1 MEIEEEIELGEGLDN
16 NLEIDIDNNFINQN
30 QFNNKSIMDIFGKL
44 DLKELS
50 SKNNSFYNK
59 LYSETN
65 KMYSYLMESIKRFH
79 NIFPNNLLNF
89 EGALKYLEKISIPD
103 KCVCAGLI
111 DTIPG
116 WRCVDCSKYEN
127 AIYCNNCYKKSKHLH
142 KNHTVYFL
150 YSSGGMCDCGDP
162 DSLYTYCDDHS
173 GPYNNQKE
181 INEFISK
188 VFPYDIKANLLIF
201 FDNFFFNFSKYFIL
215 TEKCDLFNE
224 EKYNEYFENINMNEQ
239 TDDELNNEKN
249 DIDLLKNNFCV
260 VFQNFIHF
268 LRVISQKNLGI
279 LHLLSLYFL
288 RNHLE
293 GKKLEEH
300 YITKHK
306 CITIN
311 ANEIN
316 IFYQVEQDHTCKC
329 PFLRLLIS
337 NWREPIK
344 SKDNENEEF
353 LMSFAHNLPLRSSY
367 CIIFFFL
374 FKQVLYNNNEDIIYN
389 RNQFYLE
396 ETTELIAR
404 KTNLIEKTYEIF
416 YEYFKKH
423 IKSPKLRDQYGS
435 IVEEKIKELKFR
447 IQFIVNDAKYYSKPK
462 MRKIMTEKIS
472 IIKKAI
478 DCISLLHN
486 ELEFKS
492 IYPHPQFQEK
502 TISTDLMDIELSLLS
517 IIEEINMYMRW
528 DKIELIKKIFKYL
541 INKIINQAKEGI
553 KILKDNEYSFH
564 LILYRCFGIL
574 INAFCFNY
582 AIINK
587 LNLIDAIS
595 FFKLNMFNSKEE
607 MESFIEKILY
617 DYSRFFGFLAGSNN
631 NFFNYYDDL
640 NNYPFIYFGDKRF
653 LKMDFTLLKY
663 LFAMTEKT
671 FDINSYLKLSNIEN
685 IYSIFNQF
693 FRVSPINNEIND
705 QILNNKIA
713 NDDQNN
719 FIMQLK
725 FLLELIIT
733 FMKDDS
739 SPYWT
744 LMRYYDETISSKTK
758 RDLFNFLRKKE
769 YVQKDLEYILKEKI
783 IHEII
788 ARENLIDLIEL
799 KKGIDDYL
807 FIFFDENNFNKI
819 IDELTLNKKNG
830 ETKLFFLKDSCLKYL
845 DMNYYISPKD
855 KSNAHRYIL
864 EFKKDIVNIY
874 NSYYFNPSNFTFDLF
889 KITYE
894 KILLNKNNLELI
906 INIIEKLLSIKKSN
920 ETIQIDINSVKRT
933 LLPIILNYLS
943 IFSMINTLSS
953 IKFKI
958 ENKTY
963 IDYLSKIFSGFM
975 KNNKS
980 DELVEKDLEENIKR
994 IIKQLNYYEII
1005 YNDINI
1011 LGKLNNYDYNTDYVE
1026 KIKNKNDNNSIN
1038 IINDDNKNDIKL
1050 SKKNYAK
1057 IKEKLK
1063 MKINKKNNL
1072 FLEKASKENI
1082 LKINEKFE
1090 NEKEIENNSKDE
1102 MMCFYCRNPI
1112 KLNSFEQPYGKTG
1125 LLIQDYFYI
1134 NSLKSSARNE
1144 LLKIIENNNINNTDN
1159 NNDNNDLYKNILNNY
1174 KNKKEENYGR
1184 IISCGHYFH
1193 YSCFKQGCY
1202 KHLLFKKFT
1211 CPLCLKEQNILIP
1224 PLNNFYK
1231 KNNFLKSKKIK
1242 EIFNEKKE
1250 INKIPKEYILFNEI
1264 IFTFLYDIN
1273 LLYQNDNPAKRVEYP
1288 IFLEII
1294 FINYKAYLN
1303 FFENVFYFDGTTFH
1317 KQQQID
1323 TMQNIIL
1330 SLRYLLKINYI
1341 EEKEVINYI
1350 ITQLTDLKNGIII
1363 NEDIL
1368 LKFENMYF
1376 INLLEK
1382 IILSLSILFDY
1393 DELKENFKYIIYIFL
1408 PYITFGFYLKYVIV
1422 NKYNINSINV
1432 QTFKNYIEDNNEQI
1446 IKYFYF
1452 VLQKLA
1458 FSKFFTD
1465 FNNKNEELINKFKN
1479 LNIEELLS
1487 LLNINNLYRL
1497 IINEKKEIN
1506 YFDTINFLP
1515 KTFNLN
1521 DAFFKGFK
1529 ISYNYINNI
1538 SKLLLINIHKNK
1550 YKENLTKELL
1560 IQFSP
1565 IKFKFIY
1572 LENNIFDWIEK
1583 NLEKKCIICSQTTK
1597 YYYICLICGNKVCHT
1612 KTCDKYNEHIKDCS
1626 GYMSIFLDMDDMK
1639 ISIFTSTGKSHFSF
1653 PLYVNK
1659 NGVGPSGY
1667 EMSKEY
1673 NLSIEKLKLA
1683 IKNYACNDIHFK

>member
-1 MEIEEEIELGEGLDN
+1 
-16 NLEIDIDNNFINQN
+16 
-30 QFNNKSIMDIFGKL
+30 
-44 DLKELS
+44 
-50 SKNNSFYNK
+50 
-59 LYSETN
+59 
-65 KMYSYLMESIKRFH
+65 
-79 NIFPNNLLNF
+79 
-89 EGALKYLEKISIPD
+89 
-103 KCVCAGLI
+103 
-111 DTIPG
+111 
-116 WRCVDCSKYEN
+116 
-127 AIYCNNCYKKSKHLH
+127 
-142 KNHTVYFL
+142 
-150 YSSGGMCDCGDP
+150 
-162 DSLYTYCDDHS
+162 
-173 GPYNNQKE
+173 
-181 INEFISK
+181 
-188 VFPYDIKANLLIF
+188 
-201 FDNFFFNFSKYFIL
+201 
-215 TEKCDLFNE
+215 
-224 EKYNEYFENINMNEQ
+224 
-239 TDDELNNEKN
+239 
-249 DIDLLKNNFCV
+249 
-260 VFQNFIHF
+260 
-268 LRVISQKNLGI
+268 
-279 LHLLSLYFL
+279 
-288 RNHLE
+288 
-293 GKKLEEH
+293 
-300 YITKHK
+300 
-306 CITIN
+306 
-311 ANEIN
+311 
-316 IFYQVEQDHTCKC
+316 
-329 PFLRLLIS
+329 
-337 NWREPIK
+337 
-344 SKDNENEEF
+344 
-353 LMSFAHNLPLRSSY
+353 
-367 CIIFFFL
+367 
-374 FKQVLYNNNEDIIYN
+374 
-389 RNQFYLE
+389 
-396 ETTELIAR
+396 
-404 KTNLIEKTYEIF
+404 
-416 YEYFKKH
+416 
-423 IKSPKLRDQYGS
+423 
-435 IVEEKIKELKFR
+435 
-447 IQFIVNDAKYYSKPK
+447 
-462 MRKIMTEKIS
+462 
-472 IIKKAI
+472 
-478 DCISLLHN
+478 
-486 ELEFKS
+486 
-492 IYPHPQFQEK
+492 
-502 TISTDLMDIELSLLS
+502 
-517 IIEEINMYMRW
+517 
-528 DKIELIKKIFKYL
+528 
-541 INKIINQAKEGI
+541 
-553 KILKDNEYSFH
+553 
-564 LILYRCFGIL
+564 
-574 INAFCFNY
+574 
-582 AIINK
+582 
-587 LNLIDAIS
+587 
-595 FFKLNMFNSKEE
+595 
-607 MESFIEKILY
+607 
-617 DYSRFFGFLAGSNN
+617 
-631 NFFNYYDDL
+631 
-640 NNYPFIYFGDKRF
+640 
-653 LKMDFTLLKY
+653 
-663 LFAMTEKT
+663 
-671 FDINSYLKLSNIEN
+671 
-685 IYSIFNQF
+685 
-693 FRVSPINNEIND
+693 
-705 QILNNKIA
+705 
-713 NDDQNN
+713 
-719 FIMQLK
+719 
-725 FLLELIIT
+725 
-733 FMKDDS
+733 
-739 SPYWT
+739 
-744 LMRYYDETISSKTK
+744 
-758 RDLFNFLRKKE
+758 
-769 YVQKDLEYILKEKI
+769 
-783 IHEII
+783 
-788 ARENLIDLIEL
+788 
-799 KKGIDDYL
+799 
-807 FIFFDENNFNKI
+807 
-819 IDELTLNKKNG
+819 
-830 ETKLFFLKDSCLKYL
+830 
-845 DMNYYISPKD
+845 
-855 KSNAHRYIL
+855 
-864 EFKKDIVNIY
+864 
-874 NSYYFNPSNFTFDLF
+874 
-889 KITYE
+889 
-894 KILLNKNNLELI
+894 
-906 INIIEKLLSIKKSN
+906 
-920 ETIQIDINSVKRT
+920 
-933 LLPIILNYLS
+933 
-943 IFSMINTLSS
+943 
-953 IKFKI
+953 
-958 ENKTY
+958 
-963 IDYLSKIFSGFM
+963 
-975 KNNKS
+975 
-980 DELVEKDLEENIKR
+980 
-994 IIKQLNYYEII
+994 
-1005 YNDINI
+1005 
-1011 LGKLNNYDYNTDYVE
+1011 
-1026 KIKNKNDNNSIN
+1026 
-1038 IINDDNKNDIKL
+1038 
-1050 SKKNYAK
+1050 
-1057 IKEKLK
+1057 

-1250 INKIPKEYILFNEI
+1250 INKIPKEYCLFNEI

-1273 LLYQNDNPAKRVEYP
+1273 LLYQNDNPSKRVEYK

-1506 YFDTINFLP
+1506 YFDIINFLP

-1538 SKLLLINIHKNK
+1538 SKLLFINIHKNK